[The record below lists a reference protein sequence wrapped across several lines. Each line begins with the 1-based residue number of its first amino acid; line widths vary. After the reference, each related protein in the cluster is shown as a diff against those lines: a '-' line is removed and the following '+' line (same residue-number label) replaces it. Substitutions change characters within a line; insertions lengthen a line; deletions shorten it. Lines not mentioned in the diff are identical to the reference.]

1 MIRQNLTTWL
11 VTIAIVMLI
20 SGLTHLQTAKAD
32 LPVVPAQQPQPSQGA
47 SAAPAPQCMECHH
60 SELLSRV
67 VQLTTDPKPDLR
79 PAWSPDGTRLAFY
92 SGRSGND
99 DIWAID
105 VDGNGEAQLTSD
117 PGRDRRP
124 SWSPDGSKIVF
135 DSNRA
140 GTHDIW
146 IMNADGSDQRPLTTG
161 SGQEMFAS
169 FSPDGSQIIY
179 YGYKEGRNDIWTM
192 EIDGSNPRSLTSGL
206 ADEKESQCTFACHT
220 PAFSPD
226 GNTIAFHAD
235 NDGARNIWVMD
246 ADGNNPRQLTVTDT
260 NSDTS
265 NYLPSWSPD
274 GRIIFQAERPVAMSI
289 RTDIR
294 MINPDGSDEITLFA
308 EVAHG
313 GPFVWSPDG
322 TQVAVHSQQGGAGNF
337 DIFVATFGEAA
348 EEGQSNEEETPAD
361 EEAPVEEEAPA
372 EEGSPPEEEAPA
384 EEEAPVEEEAPA
396 EAEAS
401 VAEAAPA
408 EEEASV
414 EGETAAE
421 AEVSSSNNELTSSA
435 VVGED
440 RGASPPGSTGTW
452 VIVGGSLLLI
462 LAVIGYSLRRFRRS

>member
-1 MIRQNLTTWL
+1 MIRQNLMTLL
-11 VTIAIVMLI
+11 VTIAIVILI
-20 SGLTHLQTAKAD
+20 SALTHLQTAKAD
-32 LPVVPAQQPQPSQGA
+32 RPVVPVQPSQPSQRAG
-47 SAAPAPQCMECHH
+47 AAPAPQCMECHH
-60 SELLSRV
+60 SELMSRV
-67 VQLTTDPKPDLR
+67 EQLTTDPKPDLR

-105 VDGNGEAQLTSD
+105 VDGNAEAQLTED

-124 SWSPDGSKIVF
+124 SWSPDGTKIVF

-140 GTHDIW
+140 GSHDIW
-146 IMNADGSDQRPLTTG
+146 IMNADGSDQRPLTTDPG
-161 SGQEMFAS
+161 TEMFAS

-192 EIDGSNPRSLTSGL
+192 EIDGSNLRSLTNGL
-206 ADEKESQCTFACHT
+206 ADEKQNQCTFACHT

-226 GNTIAFHAD
+226 GQTIAFHAD

-246 ADGNNPRQLTVTDT
+246 ANGNNPRQLTVTSS

-274 GRIIFQAERPVAMSI
+274 GRIIFQAERPVAMTI

-294 MINPDGSDEITLFA
+294 MINSDGSDEITLFA

-322 TQVAVHSQQGGAGNF
+322 TRVAVHSQQGGAGNF

-348 EEGQSNEEETPAD
+348 EEGQSEEEETPAD
-361 EEAPVEEEAPA
+361 EDPPAQEEAPVEEELPAEEGSPAEGETPAEEAVPVEEEAPA
-372 EEGSPPEEEAPA
+372 EEA
-384 EEEAPVEEEAPA
+384 
-396 EAEAS
+396 
-401 VAEAAPA
+401 
-408 EEEASV
+408 ASV
-414 EGETAAE
+414 EGETDAE
-421 AEVSSSNNELTSSA
+421 AEAGSSNAEMPSSA

-440 RGASPPGSTGTW
+440 MVTSPRGSAGTW
-452 VIVGGSLLLI
+452 LIVGVSLLLI
-462 LAVIGYSLRRFRRS
+462 LAVIGFGLRKFRRS